1 MNAHQRESAAKF
13 LYDMAKGVGLIAVVG
28 GVVGGQATDT
38 SVILGFVAM
47 TELFLFAQWLE
58 GEEAT

>member
-1 MNAHQRESAAKF
+1 MNDQQRESAAKF

>member
-1 MNAHQRESAAKF
+1 MNDQQRESAAKF

-38 SVILGFVAM
+38 SVRLGFVAM

-58 GEEAT
+58 GEEAI